1 MLIKVGI
8 SPRKVRDKKK
18 LQGEQGTRQESLK
31 EEKEEKAVSKLLRP
45 KPIIAERC
53 RTSAHL
59 RNTGEDSAGLP
70 SQPNSAG
77 QVLFNKQIRDAKL
90 MQSRL
95 RRQQVDES
103 QETHSISAYEASRQA
118 PSQYYISNLRK
129 FWKHYDEYNP
139 FCRIYR
145 DHFYQMFKEM
155 KACKTIKTIDPAI
168 LSRKRVYLPK
178 RETHKGKKLISNIF

>member
-1 MLIKVGI
+1 MKVVGI
-8 SPRKVRDKKK
+8 SPRKARDKKK
-18 LQGEQGTRQESLK
+18 FQGEQAARQESLK
-31 EEKEEKAVSKLLRP
+31 KEEEKVVSKPSRP
-45 KPIIAERC
+45 KPIAAERC
-53 RTSAHL
+53 RTSMNL

-77 QVLFNKQIRDAKL
+77 QILFNKQIRDAKL

-95 RRQQVDES
+95 RRQPADES

-118 PSQYYISNLRK
+118 PFQYYISNLRK
-129 FWKHYDEYNP
+129 FWKHYDEGNP

-155 KACKTIKTIDPAI
+155 RACKNIKNIDPSI
-168 LSRKRVYLPK
+168 LARKRVYLSK
-178 RETHKGKKLISNIF
+178 RESHKGIAYIK